1 MSCDVFE
8 RHFLGLL
15 DAAAFDSH
23 RGSCPLCARDSK
35 GLIGWARCV
44 SPLAIPSVPPSAL
57 ARWATIPSLSL
68 DCERLAEALA
78 RRLEE
83 PLPDDE
89 AGRVEFHLSR
99 CEGCREA
106 AAVLGGMRGL
116 QLPAA
121 SRRVGRRPAGVVSL
135 AAVRRRR
142 ARSRAFDPRLYA
154 AAACLVAGL
163 ATFLAGP
170 TGLAGSTGAARSTTE
185 EFAAAV
191 RVKSAEA
198 GEWLVHRQEKLSR
211 RIYVVRESVVGY
223 GKAAGSIALSAAGR
237 AAEEIFLKCGTKTEK
252 GKKS

>member
-1 MSCDVFE
+1 VSCDVFE
-8 RHFLGLL
+8 RHFLGLA
-15 DAAAFDSH
+15 DAAKFDAH
-23 RGSCPLCARDSK
+23 RESCPLCARDSM
-35 GLIGWARCV
+35 GLIGWARSV
-44 SPLAIPSVPPSAL
+44 SPLAMPAVPPSAL

-78 RRLEE
+78 RRLDG
-83 PLPDDE
+83 PLPADE
-89 AGRVEFHLSR
+89 TGRVEFHLSR

-106 AAVLGGMRGL
+106 AAVLAEMQEL

-121 SRRVGRRPAGVVSL
+121 PRRVVRRPVGVVSL
-135 AAVRRRR
+135 AAARRHR

-170 TGLAGSTGAARSTTE
+170 TGLAGSTGAARSATE
-185 EFAAAV
+185 NFASAV
-191 RVKSAEA
+191 RVKGAEA
-198 GEWLVHRQEKLSR
+198 GEWLGHRQEKLSR
-211 RIYVVRESVVGY
+211 GIYIVRESVVGY

-237 AAEEIFLKCGTKTEK
+237 AAEEIFLKSGTKTEK